1 MSVAGNPV
9 TGSLGSAIRS
19 IASGWYQPF
28 GNSLFNIFV
37 TGTFSA
43 TVALVRS
50 FDGGGTWVP
59 VALPSLSGP
68 ATITVPDSLQAIESD
83 ASVLWTLSCLAA
95 DGGAWVS
102 GTVNFRIG

>member
-9 TGSLGSAIRS
+9 TGTLGSAIRA
-19 IASGWYQPF
+19 IASGWYRPF

-37 TGTFSA
+37 YGTFSA

-50 FDGGGTWVP
+50 FDGGQTWVP

-68 ATITVPDSLQAIESD
+68 VTITVPNSLEAVESD

-95 DGGAWVS
+95 DGGAFTS
-102 GTVNFRIG
+102 GAVNFRIG